1 MDKKIAGLAPLFLL
15 MLATGLLLLSGCSAT
30 VGNARLFS
38 EAYTKGMRHRIV
50 TVDGFAMTAFTR
62 LQDASKP
69 IHLYVEGDGKAWVS
83 RAEPSADPTPR
94 HAIGLQLALGDPF
107 ANVIYL
113 ARPCQFS
120 LHESPACTQALWTSQ
135 RFSNQVV
142 NAMNAAVNIL
152 KAGHPDQPLEL
163 IGYSG
168 GAAIVVLL
176 ASRRDDVTSLRSVA
190 GNLDHE
196 AFNRYHKVSPMPD
209 SLNPIDVANVLRGLP
224 QIHFS
229 GADDTIV
236 PSFIAESFTLKAGG
250 CARIEVVE
258 GAGHDSGW
266 VEAWPTLLSETPSC
280 KHGKKPG
287 N

>member
-30 VGNARLFS
+30 VGNTRLFS

-50 TVDGFAMTAFTR
+50 TVDGFAMTAFIR

-69 IHLYVEGDGKAWVS
+69 IHLYVEGDGKAWIS
-83 RAEPSADPTPR
+83 RTEPSADPTPR
-94 HAIGLQLALGDPF
+94 HAIGLQLALRDPF

-120 LHESPACTQALWTSQ
+120 LHESPACEQALWTSR

-142 NAMNAAVNIL
+142 NAMDTAVNIL
-152 KAGHPDQPLEL
+152 KAAHPHQPLEV

-168 GAAIVVLL
+168 GAAIAVLL
-176 ASRRDDVTSLRSVA
+176 ASRRDDVASLRSVA

-209 SLNPIDVANVLRGLP
+209 SLNPIDMANLLRGLP

-229 GADDTIV
+229 GADDTIM
-236 PSFIAESFTLKAGG
+236 PSFIAESFILKTGG
-250 CARIEVVE
+250 CARIEVVG
-258 GAGHDSGW
+258 GAGHDNGW
-266 VEAWPTLLSETPSC
+266 VEAWPRLLNETPSC
-280 KHGKKPG
+280 QHGNSSG